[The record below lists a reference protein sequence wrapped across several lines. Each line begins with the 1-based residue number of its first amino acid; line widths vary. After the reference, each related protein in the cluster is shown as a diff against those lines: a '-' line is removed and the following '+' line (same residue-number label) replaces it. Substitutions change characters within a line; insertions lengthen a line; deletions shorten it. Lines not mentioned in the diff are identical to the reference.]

1 MVPAQWYID
10 REFSYAVKVTS
21 VILIALSGVNAESC
35 RDWRSRNDG

>member
-10 REFSYAVKVTS
+10 REFSHAVKVTS

-35 RDWRSRNDG
+35 RDRRSRNDG